1 MSNARNPGVA
11 LTLRKAAK
19 RGNMGESTLRQ
30 KLASGGGPR
39 AYKRPG
45 SNRWLIYPDD
55 FDAWHNAHVA
65 SPGIALPEAPEDQI

>member
-1 MSNARNPGVA
+1 
-11 LTLRKAAK
+11 
-19 RGNMGESTLRQ
+19 MGESTLRQ

-65 SPGIALPEAPEDQI
+65 SPGIIIEVPEDPI

>member
-30 KLASGGGPR
+30 KLASGDGPR

-55 FDAWHNAHVA
+55 FDAWAQRARRQSRHRRSR
-65 SPGIALPEAPEDQI
+65 SP